1 MVQKKRRILPALPK
15 LNFVAKNS
23 QKAGLPPGSMVY
35 VGKARQGDSVIS
47 AFDYNEQKL
56 EFFEKL
62 NPDNLSFCENPD
74 TVTWVNVDG
83 IHDTAVID
91 KVCEQ
96 FGIHPLTRE
105 DIVNTSLRPKIEE
118 YDDYY
123 FVVMKMIYLY
133 EETGQILI
141 EQVSFV
147 LGKKYV
153 ITFQEQ
159 FGDVFQSVRDR
170 IRQEGSRLRKRKS
183 DYLLYALMDII
194 LSHYFIVLETL
205 EGKIENLEE
214 KLYEHAGTDILQEI
228 QVMKKELI
236 YLRRAVFPLREVI
249 NQIVRGDGRMI
260 SHKIQV
266 YYRDL
271 YDHIYQVTE
280 TVETFRDLLS
290 GLHDLYLT
298 EVSNRMNEIMKVLT
312 IISTIF
318 MPLTFIAGIYG
329 MNFDDM
335 PETHFKWGYPIVWGV
350 MVIIAIAMIFYFR
363 NKKWL

>member
-1 MVQKKRRILPALPK
+1 MGKP
-15 LNFVAKNS
+15 S

-35 VGKARQGDSVIS
+35 VGKAREGETVIS
-47 AFDYNEQKL
+47 AFDYNDQKI
-56 EFFEKL
+56 EFYEKL
-62 NPDNLSFCENPD
+62 QPEELSICTNPE

-83 IHDTAVID
+83 IHEPEIID
-91 KVCEQ
+91 KVCEI

-123 FVVMKMIYLY
+123 FVVMKMIYFY
-133 EETGQILI
+133 GETGQILI
-141 EQVSFV
+141 EQVCFI

-170 IRQEGSRLRKRKS
+170 IRQDGSRLRKRKS
-183 DYLLYALMDII
+183 DYLLYALMDVI
-194 LSHYFIVLETL
+194 LSNYFIVLEKL
-205 EGKIENLEE
+205 EDKIEDLEE
-214 KLYEHAGTDILQEI
+214 RLYENSHSQILQEI

-249 NQIVRGDGRMI
+249 SQIVRGDGKMI
-260 SHKIQV
+260 SSKIQV

-271 YDHIYQVTE
+271 YDHIYQVTDI
-280 TVETFRDLLS
+280 VETFRDLLS
-290 GLHDLYLT
+290 GLHDLYLS

-318 MPLTFIAGIYG
+318 IPLTFIAGIYG
-329 MNFDDM
+329 MNFSYM
-335 PETHFKWGYPIVWGV
+335 PELKWHWGYPAIWAV
-350 MVIIAIAMIFYFR
+350 MLTMALGMIAYFR
-363 NKKWL
+363 RKKWL